1 MKNFLKKLH
10 IGSNQSEDSEGSTS
24 SSRSKKLSDVSSP
37 EKHSSSRS
45 YHGSDNKPFSAI
57 SGWLNSV
64 TNRHS
69 PSPPSSSNVNRGNRM
84 EHSDSVSIGGT
95 DAVLDAVQRDSES
108 SSSRDP
114 GVEEEYQIQLA
125 LELSAK
131 EDPEAVQI
139 EAVKQI
145 SLGSSAPE
153 NAPAE
158 VVAYRYWNYN
168 ALSYDDKILDGFYDL
183 YGVLMESNS
192 SKMPSLIDLQR
203 TEVSDHISWE
213 AILVSKAA
221 DSKVLKLE
229 QRALEIAVE
238 ERSKLMD
245 FSASSL
251 VHKLAVLVS
260 DHMGGPVVDP
270 ESMLLAWRSISYN
283 LKATLGSM
291 VLPLGSLTIGLARHR
306 ALLFKVLAD
315 SVGIPCRLV
324 KGKQYTGSDDVAM
337 NYVKIDGRWGI
348 HNETW
353 SEFSLFLDILPWE
366 YIVDLMAAPGTLIP
380 SDTSGVHGD
389 HEESILSISPY
400 SKDVDSHSG
409 SYSSGIASS
418 LGDHLDY
425 GTADKRS
432 RFAEST
438 SAGNESPS
446 SGNSELQVK
455 AEKEFYNTFHDFT
468 KAPSPKEQGQETSS
482 RAGHA
487 RSAFTHA
494 RSPSWTEGVSSPAAH
509 KMKVKD
515 ASQYMIDAAKE
526 NPQLAQKL
534 HTVLLESGVIAPP
547 NLFAEIYPEQL
558 DVSHI
563 EGKSRLEER
572 DEFQKVRGQSDKN
585 RARFLPP
592 LPYHSPYSKG
602 NACGSWEPQP
612 DVREVG
618 EQQVSRQS
626 EVAPPKHMKK
636 VPVAAAAAAAAA
648 AVASS
653 MVVVAAKTNP
663 HGDLPVAAAATATA
677 AAVVAT
683 TAAVS
688 KQYEA
693 QGDCERV
700 DGDADTAVYEQQ
712 GSGHQEHEA
721 AGANSEGERVS
732 DKSTGND
739 SAKSDVILDDVAD
752 CEIPWEDIA
761 LGERIGLG
769 SYGEVYR
776 GEWHG
781 TEVAVKKFLDQDIT
795 GESLEEFRSE
805 FCCII
810 TEAGNILVPEHRSA
824 SSSDVLLSLISG
836 LQFDLYSLY
845 SSVVCKVRI
854 MKRLRHP
861 NVVLF
866 MGAVTRSP
874 HLSIVTEFLHR
885 GSLYRLIHRPNN
897 QLDERRRLRMA
908 LDAAR
913 GMNYLHNCTPM
924 IVHRDLK
931 SPNLLVD
938 KNWVVKVC
946 DFGLSRMKHS
956 TFLSSRSTA
965 GTAEWMAPEVLRNE
979 PSNEKCD
986 VYSFGVILWELCTL
1000 QQPWGGMNPMQVV
1013 VLSVFVVIWGLRLG
1027 LFLLMRI
1034 LQWGEDRRFDDKRDN
1049 LGKLAIFW
1057 LFQAIWVWTVSLP
1070 VTVVNA
1076 SNHQPSLQTVDI
1088 IGWIM
1093 WSIGILVEITADQ
1106 QKLTFKNSPENRGK
1120 WCNVGL
1126 WKYSRH
1132 PNYFGEI
1139 FLWWGIF
1146 VASTPVLEGAEWLVV
1161 LGPVFLTLLLLFVSG
1176 IPLLE
1181 ESADKKYGNVA
1192 EYIIY
1197 KDTTSPLILLPPGL
1211 YGKLPSW
1218 YKTIFLFE
1226 FPLYSRNLSQ

>member
-24 SSRSKKLSDVSSP
+24 SSKSKRLSDVSSP
-37 EKHSSSRS
+37 ERNSNSRNS
-45 YHGSDNKPFSAI
+45 QGSDNKPFSAI

-64 TNRHS
+64 TNRKS
-69 PSPPSSSNVNRGNRM
+69 PSPPSSSNVSRGNRM
-84 EHSDSVSIGGT
+84 EHSDSVTIGEL
-95 DAVLDAVQRDSES
+95 DAALDAVQRDSES
-108 SSSRDP
+108 SNSRDP

-203 TEVSDHISWE
+203 TKVSDHISWE

-221 DSKVLKLE
+221 DSKLLKLE
-229 QRALEIAVE
+229 QRALEIAVGL
-238 ERSKLMD
+238 RSKLID
-245 FSASSL
+245 FSDSSL
-251 VHKLAVLVS
+251 MQKLAVLVS
-260 DHMGGPVVDP
+260 DHMGGPVADP
-270 ESMLLAWRSISYN
+270 DSMLLAWRSLSFN

-337 NYVKIDGRWGI
+337 NYVKIDGR
-348 HNETW
+348 
-353 SEFSLFLDILPWE
+353 E
-366 YIVDLMAAPGTLIP
+366 YIVDLMADPGTLIP
-380 SDTSGVHGD
+380 SDTSGIHGD
-389 HEESILSISPY
+389 YEESILSISPS
-400 SKDVDSHSG
+400 SKDVDSHPG
-409 SYSSGIASS
+409 SSSNGIASS
-418 LGDHLDY
+418 LEDHSDY

-438 SAGNESPS
+438 TAGNESPS
-446 SGNSELQVK
+446 SSNSEQQIK
-455 AEKEFYNTFHDFT
+455 AEKGCYKTFNDFT
-468 KAPSPKEQGQETSS
+468 KEQGQETSS

-487 RSAFTHA
+487 RSPFTHA
-494 RSPSWTEGVSSPAAH
+494 RSPSWTEGVSSPAVRR
-509 KMKVKD
+509 MKVKD

-547 NLFAEIYPEQL
+547 NLFAEMYPEQL
-558 DVSHI
+558 DVSHV
-563 EGKSRLEER
+563 EGKSRLEEIER
-572 DEFQKVRGQSDKN
+572 KERGEFQFRGQSDAN

-592 LPYHSPYSKG
+592 LPYHGSYSKG
-602 NACGSWEPQP
+602 NACGSFEPQP

-626 EVAPPKHMKK
+626 EVAPSKPMKQM
-636 VPVAAAAAAAAA
+636 PVAAAAAAAAA
-648 AVASS
+648 VVASS
-653 MVVVAAKTNP
+653 MVVAAAKTNS
-663 HGDLPVAAAATATA
+663 HTDLPVAAAATATA

-688 KQYEA
+688 RQYEA
-693 QGDCERV
+693 LGDYGRV
-700 DGDADTAVYEQQ
+700 DGDADTAIYEHQR
-712 GSGHQEHEA
+712 SGDQEHEA
-721 AGANSEGERVS
+721 LGANSEGERIS
-732 DKSTGND
+732 DRSSGND
-739 SAKSDVILDDVAD
+739 SAKSDVTLDDVAD

-795 GESLEEFRSE
+795 GDSLEEFRSE
-805 FCCII
+805 
-810 TEAGNILVPEHRSA
+810 
-824 SSSDVLLSLISG
+824 
-836 LQFDLYSLY
+836 
-845 SSVVCKVRI
+845 VRI

-1013 VLSVFVVIWGLRLG
+1013 GAVGFQHRRLDIPEDMDPAIADIIRKCWQTDPRLRPSFAEIMAALKP
-1027 LFLLMRI
+1027 
-1034 LQWGEDRRFDDKRDN
+1034 LQKP
-1049 LGKLAIFW
+1049 ISS
-1057 LFQAIWVWTVSLP
+1057 QAPRPRAGRGPIKG
-1070 VTVVNA
+1070 
-1076 SNHQPSLQTVDI
+1076 QPSRI
-1088 IGWIM
+1088 
-1093 WSIGILVEITADQ
+1093 VEDPTADQ
-1106 QKLTFKNSPENRGK
+1106 
-1120 WCNVGL
+1120 
-1126 WKYSRH
+1126 
-1132 PNYFGEI
+1132 
-1139 FLWWGIF
+1139 
-1146 VASTPVLEGAEWLVV
+1146 
-1161 LGPVFLTLLLLFVSG
+1161 
-1176 IPLLE
+1176 
-1181 ESADKKYGNVA
+1181 D
-1192 EYIIY
+1192 
-1197 KDTTSPLILLPPGL
+1197 
-1211 YGKLPSW
+1211 
-1218 YKTIFLFE
+1218 
-1226 FPLYSRNLSQ
+1226 

>member
-24 SSRSKKLSDVSSP
+24 SSRIKRLSDVSSP
-37 EKHSSSRS
+37 ERHSNSRTF
-45 YHGSDNKPFSAI
+45 HGSDNKPFSAI

-69 PSPPSSSNVNRGNRM
+69 PSPPSSSNVSRGNRM

-95 DAVLDAVQRDSES
+95 DAVVDAVQRDSES
-108 SSSRDP
+108 SNSRDP
-114 GVEEEYQIQLA
+114 DIEEEYQIQLA

-153 NAPAE
+153 NASAE
-158 VVAYRYWNYN
+158 VVAYLYWNYN

-221 DSKVLKLE
+221 DSKLLKLE
-229 QRALEIAVE
+229 QRALEFALE
-238 ERSKLMD
+238 ERSKLID

-251 VHKLAVLVS
+251 VHNLAVLVS

-270 ESMLLAWRSISYN
+270 DSMLLAWRSLSYN

-337 NYVKIDGRWGI
+337 NYVKIDGR
-348 HNETW
+348 
-353 SEFSLFLDILPWE
+353 E

-389 HEESILSISPY
+389 YEELILSISPC
-400 SKDVDSHSG
+400 SKEVDSHPGSFISG
-409 SYSSGIASS
+409 VGSS
-418 LGDHLDY
+418 LEDHSVY

-432 RFAEST
+432 RFTEST
-438 SAGNESPS
+438 TAGNEFPS
-446 SGNSELQVK
+446 SANSEQQVK
-455 AEKEFYNTFHDFT
+455 TEKECYNTFNDFT
-468 KAPSPKEQGQETSS
+468 KALSTKEQGQETSL

-487 RSAFTHA
+487 RSSFTHA
-494 RSPSWTEGVSSPAAH
+494 RSPSWTEGVSSPAVRR
-509 KMKVKD
+509 MKVKD

-558 DVSHI
+558 DISHI
-563 EGKSRLEER
+563 EGKTRLEER
-572 DEFQKVRGQSDKN
+572 DEFQKIKGQSDMN
-585 RARFLPP
+585 RGCFLPP
-592 LPYHSPYSKG
+592 LPSHGPYSKG
-602 NACGSWEPQP
+602 NARGSLVSLP
-612 DVREVG
+612 DVRVVG
-618 EQQVSRQS
+618 EQQVSGKS
-626 EVAPPKHMKK
+626 EVAPPKHVKK
-636 VPVAAAAAAAAA
+636 MPVAAAAAAAAA

-653 MVVVAAKTNP
+653 MVVAAAKTNSP
-663 HGDLPVAAAATATA
+663 ADLPVAAAATATA
-677 AAVVAT
+677 AVVVAT

-688 KQYEA
+688 KKYEA

-712 GSGHQEHEA
+712 GSGYQEHEA
-721 AGANSEGERVS
+721 AGANSEGERIS
-732 DKSTGND
+732 DRSIGND
-739 SAKSDVILDDVAD
+739 SAKSDATLDDVAD

-805 FCCII
+805 
-810 TEAGNILVPEHRSA
+810 
-824 SSSDVLLSLISG
+824 
-836 LQFDLYSLY
+836 
-845 SSVVCKVRI
+845 VRI

-874 HLSIVTEFLHR
+874 HLSIVTDFLHR

-1013 VLSVFVVIWGLRLG
+1013 GAVGFQHRRLD
-1027 LFLLMRI
+1027 I
-1034 LQWGEDRRFDDKRDN
+1034 PEDMDP
-1049 LGKLAIFW
+1049 AI
-1057 LFQAIWVWTVSLP
+1057 A
-1070 VTVVNA
+1070 
-1076 SNHQPSLQTVDI
+1076 DI
-1088 IGWIM
+1088 IRKCWQ
-1093 WSIGILVEITADQ
+1093 T
-1106 QKLTFKNSPENRGK
+1106 
-1120 WCNVGL
+1120 
-1126 WKYSRH
+1126 
-1132 PNYFGEI
+1132 
-1139 FLWWGIF
+1139 
-1146 VASTPVLEGAEWLVV
+1146 
-1161 LGPVFLTLLLLFVSG
+1161 
-1176 IPLLE
+1176 
-1181 ESADKKYGNVA
+1181 
-1192 EYIIY
+1192 
-1197 KDTTSPLILLPPGL
+1197 
-1211 YGKLPSW
+1211 
-1218 YKTIFLFE
+1218 
-1226 FPLYSRNLSQ
+1226 

>member
-1 MKNFLKKLH
+1 MKSFLKKLH
-10 IGSNQSEDSEGSTS
+10 IGTNQSEDSEGSTS
-24 SSRSKKLSDVSSP
+24 SSRSKRLSDVSSP
-37 EKHSSSRS
+37 ERNSNSRT

-64 TNRHS
+64 TNRHNS
-69 PSPPSSSNVNRGNRM
+69 PSPPSSSNVSRRNRM
-84 EHSDSVSIGGT
+84 EHSDSASSGGT
-95 DAVLDAVQRDSES
+95 DAALDAVQRDSES
-108 SSSRDP
+108 SNSRDP
-114 GVEEEYQIQLA
+114 GIEEAYQIQMA

-183 YGVLMESNS
+183 YGVLTESNS

-203 TEVSDHISWE
+203 AEVSDHISWE

-221 DSKVLKLE
+221 DSKLLKLE
-229 QRALEIAVE
+229 QRVLEIAVE
-238 ERSKLMD
+238 ERSKLID
-245 FSASSL
+245 FSASCL
-251 VHKLAVLVS
+251 VQKLAVLVS
-260 DHMGGPVVDP
+260 DHMGGRVVDP
-270 ESMLLAWRSISYN
+270 ESMLLAWRSLSYN
-283 LKATLGSM
+283 LKATLGSI
-291 VLPLGSLTIGLARHR
+291 VLPLGSLTVGLARHR

-337 NYVKIDGRWGI
+337 NYVKIDGR
-348 HNETW
+348 
-353 SEFSLFLDILPWE
+353 E

-380 SDTSGVHGD
+380 SDTCGVHGD
-389 HEESILSISPY
+389 YEESILSISPS
-400 SKDVDSHSG
+400 SKDVDSHLG
-409 SYSSGIASS
+409 SFSSGIASS
-418 LGDHLDY
+418 LEDHSDY

-432 RFAEST
+432 RFAEIT
-438 SAGNESPS
+438 IAGNESPS
-446 SGNSELQVK
+446 SGNSEQQVK
-455 AEKEFYNTFHDFT
+455 AEKECYNTFSDFT
-468 KAPSPKEQGQETSS
+468 KTLNTKEQGWETSS
-482 RAGHA
+482 RAG
-487 RSAFTHA
+487 HA
-494 RSPSWTEGVSSPAAH
+494 RSPSWTEGVSSPAVRR
-509 KMKVKD
+509 MKVKD

-534 HTVLLESGVIAPP
+534 HNVLLESGVIAPP
-547 NLFAEIYPEQL
+547 NLFAEIYPDQL
-558 DVSHI
+558 DV

-572 DEFQKVRGQSDKN
+572 DEFQKIRGQSGMN
-585 RARFLPP
+585 QARFLPP
-592 LPYHSPYSKG
+592 LPPHSKR
-602 NACGSWEPQP
+602 NAHRQLEPQP
-612 DVREVG
+612 DGG

-626 EVAPPKHMKK
+626 EVAPSKHKK
-636 VPVAAAAAAAAA
+636 KMPVAAAAAATAAV
-648 AVASS
+648 VASS
-653 MVVVAAKTNP
+653 MVAAAAKTNS
-663 HGDLPVAAAATATA
+663 HTDLPVAAAATATATA

-683 TAAVS
+683 TAGVS

-693 QGDCERV
+693 LGDCERV
-700 DGDADTAVYEQQ
+700 DGDADTATNEQQ
-712 GSGHQEHEA
+712 GSGH
-721 AGANSEGERVS
+721 SEGERIS
-732 DKSTGND
+732 DRSSS
-739 SAKSDVILDDVAD
+739 SAKSDVTFDDVAD

-805 FCCII
+805 
-810 TEAGNILVPEHRSA
+810 
-824 SSSDVLLSLISG
+824 
-836 LQFDLYSLY
+836 
-845 SSVVCKVRI
+845 VRI

-885 GSLYRLIHRPNN
+885 GSLYRLLHRPNN

-946 DFGLSRMKHS
+946 DFGLSRMKNS

-1013 VLSVFVVIWGLRLG
+1013 GAVGFQHRRLD
-1027 LFLLMRI
+1027 I
-1034 LQWGEDRRFDDKRDN
+1034 PEDMDP
-1049 LGKLAIFW
+1049 AI
-1057 LFQAIWVWTVSLP
+1057 A
-1070 VTVVNA
+1070 
-1076 SNHQPSLQTVDI
+1076 DI
-1088 IGWIM
+1088 ITKCWQTDPKLRPSFAEIM
-1093 WSIGILVEITADQ
+1093 AGLKPLQKPITSSHAP
-1106 QKLTFKNSPENRGK
+1106 KPPAAR
-1120 WCNVGL
+1120 
-1126 WKYSRH
+1126 
-1132 PNYFGEI
+1132 
-1139 FLWWGIF
+1139 
-1146 VASTPVLEGAEWLVV
+1146 
-1161 LGPVFLTLLLLFVSG
+1161 GPVKG
-1176 IPLLE
+1176 QP
-1181 ESADKKYGNVA
+1181 
-1192 EYIIY
+1192 
-1197 KDTTSPLILLPPGL
+1197 
-1211 YGKLPSW
+1211 
-1218 YKTIFLFE
+1218 
-1226 FPLYSRNLSQ
+1226 